1 MARKN
6 RFSPYSHRNIRKGVQ
21 ARNDLDDIANN
32 KPWVMAMVEIDM
44 LEPLQKTN
52 LKKIGDEKL
61 LSEKYW
67 TRFETFALNE
77 LLGRPVPNVI
87 NLYYMLEEAS
97 SGDFTRLDKTL
108 GFVDN
113 KGEDIEMAPIEQQLK
128 MNDIMMNILEAKGVI
143 FYSLIERIF
152 IDIYEETKWQK
163 KRKMS
168 KTKLKNRRKLG
179 AVTKTVPQ
187 KSTSKEVETEEKG
200 ESTHKKIK
208 TAKDHEHY
216 RKSQRPARL

>member
-87 NLYYMLEEAS
+87 NLYYMLEEAM

-113 KGEDIEMAPIEQQLK
+113 EGKEVEMASLEQQYK
-128 MNDIMMNILEAKGVI
+128 MNDIMMKILEAKGVV
-143 FYSLIERIF
+143 FYSLIYRIS
-152 IDIYEETKWQK
+152 IDIYEETEWRKKQK
-163 KRKMS
+163 IR
-168 KTKLKNRRKLG
+168 KLKLQNQRKLG
-179 AVTKTVPQ
+179 AVTKTVSQ
-187 KSTSKEVETEEKG
+187 KSSCKESEEKG
-200 ESTHKKIK
+200 STTRRKIK